1 MPSKSS
7 QPIQVKP
14 IRFASRARLF
24 LPVPPSLSHHFSAL
38 ELEISENKSNA
49 WAIINRRGSEKSAG
63 KTSNEESALENPF
76 TLPNFHLGRKPPG
89 NTLFLALSP
98 SVSEPSSIGKQAEQN
113 ASSTA

>member
-1 MPSKSS
+1 MPIYVNKCPDMPSKSS

-49 WAIINRRGSEKSAG
+49 WAIINRRGIGEKCRQ
-63 KTSNEESALENPF
+63 TSNEESASE
-76 TLPNFHLGRKPPG
+76 KP
-89 NTLFLALSP
+89 LYSSQFP
-98 SVSEPSSIGKQAEQN
+98 SGKK
-113 ASSTA
+113 TPW